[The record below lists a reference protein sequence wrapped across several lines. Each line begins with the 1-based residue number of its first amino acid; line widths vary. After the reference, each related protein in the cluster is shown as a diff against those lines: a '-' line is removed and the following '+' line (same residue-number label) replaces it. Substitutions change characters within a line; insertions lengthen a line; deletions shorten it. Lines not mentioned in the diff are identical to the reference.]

1 MGGSGTRADV
11 CLWQSGC
18 LATVRYC
25 PSSAVGRWKDKSRNG
40 CWVGR
45 AKPVPVFAWAAP
57 TLVLNFH
64 FSGWRC
70 DGEHGLWVVFL
81 SFTVAFRHA
90 NRASES
96 VLWSV
101 NTVSRRWGARWR
113 GSSLAVPAS
122 PQCLLSL
129 KPRVC
134 VCVYVFPNLVPEKKK
149 INVME
154 NLLFLHVSFLHL
166 GFEFK
171 FHLILHS
178 LCWNHSC

>member
-134 VCVYVFPNLVPEKKK
+134 VCVFMSFLIWFLKKK
-149 INVME
+149 KSTWWKICCFYMC
-154 NLLFLHVSFLHL
+154 LFS
-166 GFEFK
+166 
-171 FHLILHS
+171 ILDS
-178 LCWNHSC
+178 NSNFI